1 VAQLAR
7 AHLGQMAAKLG
18 VDPHTM
24 HIALEAAVREHLQ
37 ELGEMRPSGLMD
49 MDYEG
54 AAEIERAWREGLTP
68 DPLLTVSEW
77 SDRHRMLSSKASAE
91 PGAGAPAARRT

>member
-37 ELGEMRPSGLMD
+37 ELGEMRPD
-49 MDYEG
+49 
-54 AAEIERAWREGLTP
+54 
-68 DPLLTVSEW
+68 
-77 SDRHRMLSSKASAE
+77 
-91 PGAGAPAARRT
+91 